1 MSAQTIRDEMHKMI
15 DLLDESKLEVVVNK
29 WKEDLEIIGYR
40 PNGETISLSDLK
52 ERIKES
58 EKQIENGQFKTM
70 EELRREAT
78 KWGLGNTK

>member
-52 ERIKES
+52 
-58 EKQIENGQFKTM
+58 
-70 EELRREAT
+70 
-78 KWGLGNTK
+78 